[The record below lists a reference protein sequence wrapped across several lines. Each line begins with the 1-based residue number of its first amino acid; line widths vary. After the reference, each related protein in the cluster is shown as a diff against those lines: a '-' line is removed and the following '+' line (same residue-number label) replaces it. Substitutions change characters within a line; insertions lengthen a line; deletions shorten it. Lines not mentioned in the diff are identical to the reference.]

1 MASSSAASSPA
12 ARASTITST
21 DLDEALAAFARCGS
35 LASVIPA
42 GLRLTPPWSVVDV
55 VVQDELTHDVVLQA
69 RPDGPA
75 IVLDC
80 T

>member
-1 MASSSAASSPA
+1 MTAPTLADVRTRFAAC
-12 ARASTITST
+12 ST
-21 DLDEALAAFARCGS
+21 LAEAI
-35 LASVIPA
+35 VA

-55 VVQDELTHDVVLQA
+55 VIQDEFTHDVVMA
-69 RPDGPA
+69 GEGRVGPA